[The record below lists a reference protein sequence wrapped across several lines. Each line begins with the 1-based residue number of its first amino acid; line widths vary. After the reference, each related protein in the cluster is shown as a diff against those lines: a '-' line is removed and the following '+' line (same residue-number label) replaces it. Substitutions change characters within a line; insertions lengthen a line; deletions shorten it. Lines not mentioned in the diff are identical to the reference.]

1 MAGGYI
7 TEIRENELITD
18 YNQNGTWTNLN
29 NWHIDAS
36 QVRKVFDRAVTFLM
50 LGVPFEKH
58 LVN

>member
-7 TEIRENELITD
+7 TEIRENEVITD

-36 QVRKVFDRAVTFLM
+36 QVRTVFDSRTPTKLFISSQS
-50 LGVPFEKH
+50 
-58 LVN
+58 